1 MHWRFTWLERLGAS
15 QKSRISDSFSLRPSV
30 YLCGLC
36 VEMTVKRKE
45 SRDKQTNAE
54 TTRIHRRLR
63 TTRKPYAESEASL
76 PLRETTCLRNSKR
89 LRKLYKRSMVAIVR
103 VSVELFPIANAWP
116 PPVPTPTFGAPLKP

>member
-63 TTRKPYAESEASL
+63 THKKAIRGVRSFAAAA
-76 PLRETTCLRNSKR
+76 RNYLLKEF
-89 LRKLYKRSMVAIVR
+89 K
-103 VSVELFPIANAWP
+103 
-116 PPVPTPTFGAPLKP
+116 TAPKTI